1 MPQIKI
7 LYHERM
13 DQTASISIKYLD
25 TRNKLPDKLL
35 EVIKQTLTIGAYI
48 AIKIHSDTPY
58 IPRFPESL
66 S

>member
-1 MPQIKI
+1 
-7 LYHERM
+7 M